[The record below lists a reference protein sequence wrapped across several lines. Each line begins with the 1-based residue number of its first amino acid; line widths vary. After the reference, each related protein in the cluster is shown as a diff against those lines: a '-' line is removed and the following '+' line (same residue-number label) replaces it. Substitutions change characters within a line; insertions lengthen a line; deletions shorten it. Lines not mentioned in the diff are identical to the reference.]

1 MHLIFDQYKVDFC
14 LSGHNHN
21 YERTYPVAYKAKVT
35 DTHKADYMDP
45 PGQVFANI
53 GSGGRVLY
61 EMDAQE
67 PYVLVQY
74 GGHGHM
80 KLGMRDNGTRITAQ
94 FIASSDKKVK
104 DEFSI
109 TKQ

>member
-1 MHLIFDQYKVDFC
+1 MQPLFDQYHVDLC
-14 LSGHNHN
+14 LCGHNHN
-21 YERTYPVAYKAKVT
+21 YERTYPIKYNAKVT
-35 DTHKADYMDP
+35 DTHKNDYMDP
-45 PGQVFANI
+45 PDQIYANA

-67 PYVLVQY
+67 PYVLTQY
-74 GGHGHM
+74 HGYGHM
-80 KLGMRDNGTRITAQ
+80 KLGMRDNGTRLTAQ
-94 FIASSDKKVK
+94 FIASADKKVK

>member
-1 MHLIFDQYKVDFC
+1 
-14 LSGHNHN
+14 
-21 YERTYPVAYKAKVT
+21 
-35 DTHKADYMDP
+35 
-45 PGQVFANI
+45 
-53 GSGGRVLY
+53 
-61 EMDAQE
+61 MDAQE